1 MIPKG
6 KWPLYSGTQV
16 QKTFIS
22 LTLIELHNGILYIKG
37 WALYA
42 EYLGEEMNLY
52 EDDYEQ

>member
-1 MIPKG
+1 MTTVFRNASSENI
-6 KWPLYSGTQV
+6 Y
-16 QKTFIS
+16 FIN
-22 LTLIELHNGILYIKG
+22 IDRKLHNGILYIKG

>member
-1 MIPKG
+1 MTTVFRNVSSENF
-6 KWPLYSGTQV
+6 Y
-16 QKTFIS
+16 F